1 MIGPRIT
8 HLVTLTGRVPRLV
21 RCESCAYEYVYI
33 YEVKASGQGSGS
45 LLLDDGGAETRA
57 NESAHFILHS
67 EMEHGCAVVPC
78 AQCGRV
84 QEHMIPTA
92 RATHRWWMFSAGVSA
107 LLLSPLAA
115 MGTCALQKPIDGDGL
130 PLHIM
135 LLWTCVAILLVAGLV
150 LPNLRLFLA
159 ERYDPNTL
167 PVDLRKAQG
176 TELSVSKDDYVKMMQ
191 RPS

>member
-1 MIGPRIT
+1 
-8 HLVTLTGRVPRLV
+8 
-21 RCESCAYEYVYI
+21 
-33 YEVKASGQGSGS
+33 
-45 LLLDDGGAETRA
+45 
-57 NESAHFILHS
+57 
-67 EMEHGCAVVPC
+67 
-78 AQCGRV
+78 
-84 QEHMIPTA
+84 
-92 RATHRWWMFSAGVSA
+92 MFSAGVSA